1 MSGLTLFNR
10 WHLLLLISLTV
21 LSVVLLDHSQL
32 DLWISQLFYN
42 NGSWIIDKS
51 QQPYRFIFYR
61 LPKIL
66 MQLLALYLLAVII
79 FRYRQQAADSAL
91 SKPRSN
97 LPNLHFNKQL
107 YPLTE
112 AELFYLLFTLS
123 LIALVL
129 SNLKDMTHVGC
140 PNHLIPFGG
149 ELPYLSVWDNIRAKT
164 PSKCFPAAHAGLIFS
179 LYAFAYIPRLYHN
192 RIKIIVW
199 VTVLGWVMG
208 GYKMLIGDH
217 FFSHTVFSMLLAWS
231 LAYGMGMLFFSK
243 TKEVFYF

>member
-1 MSGLTLFNR
+1 MSKLTLFNR
-10 WHLLLLISLTV
+10 WHLLVLMALTV
-21 LSVVLLDHSQL
+21 ISIVALDHSQL

-42 NGSWIIDKS
+42 QGTWIIDKP

-66 MQLLALYLLAVII
+66 MQLLALYLLTVMVL
-79 FRYRQQAADSAL
+79 RYRQQAARSIYTKA
-91 SKPRSN
+91 KPN
-97 LPNLHFNKQL
+97 LPKLGLNRQL

-112 AELFYLLFTLS
+112 AELFYLILSLS
-123 LIALVL
+123 LIPLII
-129 SNLKDMTHVGC
+129 SGLKDMTHVGC

-149 ELPYLSVWDNIRAKT
+149 NLPYLSVWDNIHLKT
-164 PSKCFPAAHAGLIFS
+164 PSKCFPAAHAGTIFS

-199 VTVLGWVMG
+199 VTALGWIMG

-217 FFSHTVFSMLLAWS
+217 FFSHTLVSMWLAWS
-231 LAYGMGMLFFSK
+231 LAYAMGMLFFSK